1 MPDGSYLTTHGTKD
15 TASST
20 IIPSSSP
27 VSRHVDRKKQLDQGQ
42 HLLDAH
48 EGRSEGNGWFGRPMN
63 VPVLSR
69 TTGSRKSDRLQQYDA
84 SVSDFDRPPLPST
97 SRNNTDIRSFLRPR
111 RNHLPGSTSL
121 KPTMKPSSAANIND
135 PLQSIGPMYGSLN
148 FHYNGSIP
156 AESAPISGESSTRK
170 RSRTRNQKGLTNDQ
184 ESIRSVGQ
192 PYTSYNDKP
201 PLRSWVRASSTCSE
215 AMPATE
221 RVRTRTTDLEIDN
234 MFAAYSDPT
243 KVPREPRLPLR
254 APIQQP
260 VETMTEGPPLKRR
273 RTTDKAQRTR
283 SSHLPLEHIPQ
294 GYELHRASLPL
305 AIGTT
310 EIVKAMW
317 KIDMQSNSLEWG
329 QPIAAF
335 SPKAFNMEISDH
347 TLRTWVSRLDSMLE
361 KFDTQFDNNAVLM
374 TLERGIKKALN
385 GRQADKGENKSVL
398 AKQANCIAKPDL
410 EGCMGGLD
418 QLRVWAKAAKPSKE
432 VRQPEILANQLPP
445 NIDLSPMEC
454 MEDSL
459 DEFGGED
466 FDDEEILMDV

>member
-1 MPDGSYLTTHGTKD
+1 
-15 TASST
+15 
-20 IIPSSSP
+20 
-27 VSRHVDRKKQLDQGQ
+27 
-42 HLLDAH
+42 
-48 EGRSEGNGWFGRPMN
+48 
-63 VPVLSR
+63 
-69 TTGSRKSDRLQQYDA
+69 
-84 SVSDFDRPPLPST
+84 
-97 SRNNTDIRSFLRPR
+97 
-111 RNHLPGSTSL
+111 
-121 KPTMKPSSAANIND
+121 
-135 PLQSIGPMYGSLN
+135 
-148 FHYNGSIP
+148 
-156 AESAPISGESSTRK
+156 
-170 RSRTRNQKGLTNDQ
+170 
-184 ESIRSVGQ
+184 
-192 PYTSYNDKP
+192 
-201 PLRSWVRASSTCSE
+201 
-215 AMPATE
+215 
-221 RVRTRTTDLEIDN
+221 
-234 MFAAYSDPT
+234 
-243 KVPREPRLPLR
+243 
-254 APIQQP
+254 
-260 VETMTEGPPLKRR
+260 
-273 RTTDKAQRTR
+273 
-283 SSHLPLEHIPQ
+283 
-294 GYELHRASLPL
+294 
-305 AIGTT
+305 
-310 EIVKAMW
+310 
-317 KIDMQSNSLEWG
+317 MQSNSLEWG